1 VTAEDERQSASS
13 LQSAPAARR
22 GSARAALPI
31 ASAALAISLF
41 ALLAGRTHPTP
52 ALAMATCSGSVAESP
67 DEEFW
72 PIPLNKCDSAID
84 KIDVKSGFITKWS
97 ICGGAK
103 SFELSL
109 NPRAVVV
116 SSDHVHCS
124 STPSEVS
131 VTFVGS
137 PKE

>member
-1 VTAEDERQSASS
+1 VKAEDERQSLSS
-13 LQSAPAARR
+13 VQKGPPARR
-22 GSARAALPI
+22 AFAGAALPI

-41 ALLAGRTHPTP
+41 ALFAGRTHPAP

-72 PIPLNKCDSAID
+72 QIPLNKCDSAID
-84 KIDVKSGFITKWS
+84 TIEVKSGFITKWS

-116 SSDHVHCS
+116 SSDHIHCS
-124 STPSEVS
+124 RTPSEVS

-137 PKE
+137 PKD

>member
-1 VTAEDERQSASS
+1 LRFWPG
-13 LQSAPAARR
+13 API
-22 GSARAALPI
+22 LPLR
-31 ASAALAISLF
+31 SQWRLAPVLS
-41 ALLAGRTHPTP
+41 RNP
-52 ALAMATCSGSVAESP
+52 P